1 MISAPKM
8 DPQCV
13 WDWFYRIC
21 AVPHG
26 SGNTGALA
34 DLITRF
40 AEDHRLS
47 YTRDPAG
54 NVILHKPASPGYE
67 NHPGVILQGHLDMVA
82 VKDPDFPGDPERDGV
97 HPVCR
102 DGWVFAP
109 GTSLGGDDG
118 IAVAMALSVLEADH
132 LTHPPLTVL
141 LTNDEEIG
149 MLGVTAADLSALT
162 ARRLIN
168 IDSEEEGVLTVC
180 CAGGMMATVTLPLTR
195 ETRTGTAL
203 TLRLTHLS
211 GGHSGVEIHK
221 GRANANKLMASILRQ
236 CLTGLSAGI
245 VDMSGGSK
253 DNAIPT
259 DAEARL
265 IADPAQI
272 PAWQTL
278 IRALEA
284 EMRDRYRETDPYLE
298 LSCEIGGTETA
309 DTLTAESA
317 RALLG
322 LTADTK
328 NGVIAYSEFD
338 PSLVRTSLNLGILRT
353 ALEHAVLTWSV
364 RSAVEQEKAELADHL
379 SDMAAAAG
387 ASFTTS
393 GAYSAWEYRQD
404 SPLRDLLSAVWE
416 EQTGHVPQVCG
427 THGGLECGPLCG
439 MLPGLDAVSVGPE
452 MEGVHT
458 TAERL
463 NVASVA
469 RIWRFLTAVLSRL

>member
-1 MISAPKM
+1 MTSTPKM
-8 DPQCV
+8 DPQNV

-26 SGNTGALA
+26 SGNTGALS
-34 DLITRF
+34 DMIVRF
-40 AEDHRLS
+40 ARERRLS
-47 YTRDPAG
+47 HRRDAAG
-54 NVILHKPASPGYE
+54 NVVIYKPASKGYE
-67 NHPGVILQGHLDMVA
+67 DHPAVILQGHLDMVA
-82 VKDPDFPGDPERDGV
+82 VKDSDHSGDPEKDGV
-97 HPVCR
+97 RPVCR
-102 DGWVFAP
+102 DGWVSAD

-118 IAVAMALSVLEADH
+118 IAVAMALAILESDTLA
-132 LTHPPLTVL
+132 HPPLTVL

-149 MLGVTAADLSALT
+149 MLGVAAADLSDIQ

-180 CAGGMMATVTLPLTR
+180 CAGGMMSTVTLPLSR

-203 TLRLTHLS
+203 TLRLSHLS

-221 GRANANKLMASILRQ
+221 GRGNADKLMAAILRQ
-236 CLTGLSAGI
+236 CLSGLLAGI
-245 VDMSGGSK
+245 VEFSGGTK

-259 DAEARL
+259 DATARL
-265 IADPAQI
+265 IAEPAQI

-284 EMRDRYRETDPYLE
+284 ELRDRYRETDPYLT

-309 DTLTAESA
+309 DTLTESSA
-317 RALLG
+317 AALLN
-322 LTADTK
+322 LAADTK
-328 NGVIAYSEFD
+328 NGVIAYSDFD
-338 PSLVRTSLNLGILRT
+338 PALVRTSLNLGILRT
-353 ALEHAVLTWSV
+353 SPDKAALTWSV
-364 RSAVEQEKAELADHL
+364 RSAVEEEKAGLAAHL
-379 SDMAAAAG
+379 SAMAEENG
-387 ASFTTS
+387 AVYTQS
-393 GAYSAWEYRQD
+393 GVYSAWEYRQD
-404 SPLRDLLSAVWE
+404 SPLRELLSSVWE
-416 EQTGHVPQVCG
+416 EQTGAAPQVRG

-469 RIWRFLTAVLSRL
+469 RVWQFLKTALARL